1 MSTGNPIPGRH
12 VLITNNGLIQGGD
25 FGILSS
31 DIQSDAIIVDVAR
44 SGSVLATN
52 DGGIGISANHSIFVD
67 NSGIIAGG
75 AFGSGI
81 QSFGSAEIANFGRI
95 SGDFFGVQVFGVATI
110 TNFGT
115 ISGNTLGVLAGAGSS
130 ITNSGVIAGGFGGIS
145 VGPGSSITNS
155 GTIIGVL
162 GPAISFGGDNNTL
175 TLNAG
180 SHILGSVDMSGNN
193 NRLVFGAGPSRTITV
208 ESSFNAALSGAPAVR
223 AGNQI
228 SSVDPSS
235 AGQTAA
241 SLTSVTSSTS
251 SLIQDRLNDTTLGT
265 TSSANNAMAMA
276 YAPESTRAQMF
287 TKAPA
292 IGYEAAPI
300 VVWSNVFGGA
310 RVQDATDQTLRA
322 ATTAFGGVIG
332 VDRKVRPDWLI
343 GMFAGG
349 GSGKLSVDFNSQTV
363 DTDYGFG
370 GIYSRF
376 EWGAQFI
383 DLMVQGGVNNNK
395 SRRGIENGAAPGGF
409 ETATASYNGSFIS
422 PEVGYGYRLN
432 IGNGYVLTPTARL
445 RYVAGFYDAYTEAG
459 SSQNLSIGAQ
469 TVQGL
474 EERGELY
481 LSQATSLFGAAHLLK
496 TTLHGGVIGVQR
508 VGDSNV
514 DAVLAGQSL
523 TFATP
528 GKGAAV
534 GAVAGVGLDYQ
545 ASAKVALFGSAEG
558 FTMSDSSRTVTAKA
572 GVRVAF

>member
-1 MSTGNPIPGRH
+1 
-12 VLITNNGLIQGGD
+12 V
-25 FGILSS
+25 
-31 DIQSDAIIVDVAR
+31 
-44 SGSVLATN
+44 
-52 DGGIGISANHSIFVD
+52 
-67 NSGIIAGG
+67 
-75 AFGSGI
+75 
-81 QSFGSAEIANFGRI
+81 
-95 SGDFFGVQVFGVATI
+95 
-110 TNFGT
+110 
-115 ISGNTLGVLAGAGSS
+115 
-130 ITNSGVIAGGFGGIS
+130 
-145 VGPGSSITNS
+145 
-155 GTIIGVL
+155 
-162 GPAISFGGDNNTL
+162 
-175 TLNAG
+175 
-180 SHILGSVDMSGNN
+180 GSVDMSGNN
-193 NRLVFGAGPSRTITV
+193 NKLVFGTGPSRTITV

-223 AGNQI
+223 TGNRI
-228 SSVDPSS
+228 SSVDTSA
-235 AGQTAA
+235 AGQTAGG
-241 SLTSVTSSTS
+241 LISVTSSTS
-251 SLIQDRLNDTTLGT
+251 SLIQDRFNDTTSGT

-276 YAPESTRAQMF
+276 YAPENARAQMF

-292 IGYEAAPI
+292 SGYEAAPI

-310 RVQDATDQTLRA
+310 RIQDATDQTLRA

-349 GSGKLSVDFNSQTV
+349 GSGKLSVDLNSQTL

-395 SRRGIENGAAPGGF
+395 SRRLIENGAAPGGF

-432 IGNGYVLTPTARL
+432 IGNGYVLTPTARA
-445 RYVAGFYDAYTEAG
+445 RYVAGFYDAYTETG

-469 TVQGL
+469 TVQGV

-481 LSQATSLFGAAHLLK
+481 LSRTSLFGGAHLLK
-496 TTLHGGVIGVQR
+496 TTVHGGVIGVQR
-508 VGDSNV
+508 VGNSNV

-528 GKGAAV
+528 EKGAAT
-534 GAVAGVGLDYQ
+534 GAVAGAGFDYQ
-545 ASAKVALFGSAEG
+545 TSAKVALFGSAEG
-558 FTMSDSSRTVTAKA
+558 FAMSDSSRTITAKA